1 MRVAFI
7 QPSMTGLCSTDSMQ
21 PLVFSVLAGLTPP
34 GIETVFFDERLE
46 PVNMN
51 VDVDLAAITVET
63 YTAARAY
70 YIADIFRSRNIPV
83 VIGGYHPTFMADE
96 AAEHADSV
104 VIGEAEQLWQTVIAD
119 AQSGNLKQFYRQE
132 KISDLNSI
140 PFDRSIFTGKKYA
153 PIIPVQFG
161 RGCKFQC
168 DFCSINVFYGNN
180 IRHRPIGDIINEIK
194 EIGQKYI
201 LFIDDNIFANVEQ
214 TEELFHALI
223 PLKIRW
229 SCQVSI
235 DIARKPKLLELM
247 ARSGC
252 FTALIGFES
261 LDKRNLHQMNKDW
274 NNPETNYDPFIYEFK
289 KRGIMIYATFV
300 FGYDYDTV
308 DSFERVLNFALRHK
322 FLLANFNPLTPM
334 PGTALYERLQKED
347 RLLYD
352 KWWLDPTYSYGHAVF
367 RPRGMTPGQLTNGCF
382 KVRCLFNRYRSIAS
396 RALDFKTNC
405 RSPVR
410 LGLYLLSNIISR
422 REIFRKQGQSLGT
435 NTQRIK
441 EQGLIR

>member
-1 MRVAFI
+1 MRIAFI

-21 PLVFSVLAGLTPP
+21 PLVFSILAGLTPP
-34 GIETVFFDERLE
+34 DIETVFFDERLE
-46 PVNMN
+46 PINMN
-51 VDVDLAAITVET
+51 VDVDLVAITVET

-83 VIGGYHPTFMADE
+83 VIGGYHPTFMEDE

-104 VIGEAEQLWQTVIAD
+104 VIGEAEQLWPIIIAD
-119 AQSGNLKQFYRQE
+119 AQAGKLLQFYRQD
-132 KISDLNSI
+132 KISDLKSI
-140 PFDRSIFTGKKYA
+140 PFDRSIFKGKHYA
-153 PIIPVQFG
+153 PIFPVQFG
-161 RGCKFQC
+161 RGCKFHC

-180 IRHRPIGDIINEIK
+180 IRNRPISVIINELK
-194 EIGQKYI
+194 KFGRKYI
-201 LFIDDNIFANVEQ
+201 LFIDDNIFANAEQ
-214 TEELFHALI
+214 AEELFHALI

-235 DIARKPKLLELM
+235 DIARKPKLLDLM
-247 ARSGC
+247 AKAGC
-252 FTALIGFES
+252 FTVLIGFES

-274 NNPETNYDPFIYEFK
+274 NVKETNYDSLIYEFK

-308 DSFERVLNFALRHK
+308 ESFERVLKFTLKHK

-334 PGTALYERLQKED
+334 PGTALYKRLEKEG
-347 RLLYD
+347 RLLYNR
-352 KWWLDPTYSYGHAVF
+352 WWIDPTYSYGHAVF

-382 KVRCLFNRYRSIAS
+382 RARCLFNRYRSIAS

-410 LGLYLLSNIISR
+410 LGLYLLSNFISR
-422 REIFRKQGQSLGT
+422 KEIFRKQGKALGT
-435 NTQRIK
+435 NIQNGK
-441 EQGLIR
+441 